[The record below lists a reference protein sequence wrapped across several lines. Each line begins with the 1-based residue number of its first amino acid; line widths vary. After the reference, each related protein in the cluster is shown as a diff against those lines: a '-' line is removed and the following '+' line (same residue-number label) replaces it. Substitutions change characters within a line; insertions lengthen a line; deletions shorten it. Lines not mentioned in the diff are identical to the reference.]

1 MDLVKRIETAIK
13 KASNK
18 AHHEAAEMQPRP
30 YDLDE
35 LSEMLDEYEAICEE
49 THPEKK
55 GAVTVAINGART
67 EAAAEL
73 KAS

>member
-1 MDLVKRIETAIK
+1 LVDRIETAVK

-35 LSEMLDEYEAICEE
+35 LSEMLDKYDAICEE
-49 THPEKK
+49 THPRRKRRQPSPS
-55 GAVTVAINGART
+55 TART
-67 EAAAEL
+67 
-73 KAS
+73 